1 MSEVLIKMLIIIMS
15 NMSHWSE
22 HQITDFCEQV
32 DPYIKHEPIDETEII
47 KFLDMIIEVENSKK

>member
-1 MSEVLIKMLIIIMS
+1 MSAVLMRMLIIVMS

-22 HQITDFCEQV
+22 HQITSFCEQV

-47 KFLDMIIEVENSKK
+47 KFLDMVIQVEESK